1 MSYGLNI
8 IGSNGNYQI
17 QDGFTTFLVKSL
29 GSVASGTNL
38 SSYHNPANG
47 EVLLLRPSSN
57 SGSLYLGRNAASQTS
72 MLCSSGN
79 ITYIVATPARNVSPS
94 SDTFGLRVWDAS
106 ESLIFDSGA
115 KYVLP
120 VVNSFLPNIQTAPS
134 FRPSSSLTVAAP
146 NYGRSR
152 YITYAYFFPI
162 GMEPYGPG
170 ASYWIYPRCTW
181 VSSTS
186 FSFDVR
192 QEVGAPPA
200 PYPWYY
206 PSDRHFLIL
215 ES

>member
-1 MSYGLNI
+1 MSYGLNV

-29 GSVASGTNL
+29 GSVASGTDL

-47 EVLLLRPSSN
+47 EFLLLRPSSN
-57 SGSLYLGRNAASQTS
+57 SGSLYLGGNASSQTI

-79 ITYIVATPARNVSPS
+79 ITYIVATPAKNVSLS

-106 ESLIFDSGA
+106 GSLIFDSGA

-120 VVNSFLPNIQTAPS
+120 VVNSFLPNIKTAPI
-134 FRPSSSLTVAAP
+134 FRPISLTVAAP

-152 YITYAYFFPI
+152 YITYAYFFPVGI
-162 GMEPYGPG
+162 EPHGPH
-170 ASYWIYPRCTW
+170 ASYWFYPRCTW

-192 QEVGAPPA
+192 QVVGAPV
-200 PYPWYY
+200 PYPGYY
-206 PSDRHFLIL
+206 PPNRHFLIL